1 MKGRVHAITGAATLL
16 LLVTAAR
23 AGTPTGQELQGKWVV
38 KSFEYN
44 GSEVERLKNAIR
56 EFKDGK
62 YSLTPKTGEA
72 IEGAVTFDAT
82 QTPKA
87 IDLDVN
93 GRIIKGIYQLDG
105 DTLTLCYNLA
115 SDERPSEF
123 ASKPD
128 TSLIKVVHAR
138 EK

>member
-1 MKGRVHAITGAATLL
+1 LL
-16 LLVTAAR
+16 TATAAHC
-23 AGTPTGQELQGKWVV
+23 GTPTGQELQGKWVV

-72 IEGAVTFDAT
+72 IEGAVMLDAT
-82 QTPKA
+82 QSPKA

-93 GRIIKGIYQLDG
+93 GRVIKGIYELDG

-128 TSLIKVVHAR
+128 TGLIKVVHAR

>member
-1 MKGRVHAITGAATLL
+1 MKGRVHAISGAATFLL
-16 LLVTAAR
+16 LTVAAH
-23 AGTPTGQELQGKWVV
+23 ASTPAGQELQGKWVV

-72 IEGAVTFDAT
+72 IEGAVTLDT
-82 QTPKA
+82 SQSPKA

-93 GRIIKGIYQLDG
+93 GRIIKGIYELDG

-128 TSLIKVVHAR
+128 TGLIKIVHAR